1 MLKQWQRKFI
11 NDCNVDIDSDEYAE
25 WTVNSLS
32 GNNIKQSYIIDKCI
46 EYLIYNYKVSH
57 EV

>member
-1 MLKQWQRKFI
+1 M
-11 NDCNVDIDSDEYAE
+11 NNVDIDSDEYAE